1 MSSEYELY
9 EMNPAGLA
17 MIEADDFKQIQG
29 KSFVDIITPQYKKE
43 FEKLTKDIFRG
54 ESRKLEFEI
63 IGLKGTHRWMQIHA
77 VPMKNADGKI
87 ISLLGITRDISE
99 NKKIETDLIQAKEL
113 AEGSVKAKELFQA
126 NMSHEIRT
134 PMNAIIGMSEI
145 LQENNLSLDQKEC
158 VNVIKLSADNLL
170 SIINNILDFSKLEV
184 GQVLFENL
192 PFKLEE
198 ILKGIVQTLHF
209 TNEKESTT
217 LSYTISD
224 TIPLTII
231 GDSVRLRQIL
241 LNLVSNS
248 IKFTEI
254 GNINIDIQLE
264 SQQNDIYFLIFKV
277 TDTGIGIPSDKQSSI
292 FESFV
297 QVSSE
302 TTRKYGGTGLGL
314 AITKQLV
321 ELQGGTI
328 SVSSIPNQGSCFFFT
343 LGFRKAETES
353 IPLKTE
359 NNNISYS
366 KAKGLKILLVED
378 NLVNQLLAR
387 KILIKWNCTVDI
399 ADNGKIAIDKLSNAN
414 YDVILMDIQMPEM
427 DGCEATKYIRK
438 NMSLPASV
446 TPIIAIT
453 ANALVGEEEKY
464 IAIGMNDYIS
474 KPFSQKILYEKIIRW
489 TGRDKIAPF

>member
-1 MSSEYELY
+1 MLADIDFCKE
-9 EMNPAGLA
+9 AG
-17 MIEADDFKQIQG
+17 
-29 KSFVDIITPQYKKE
+29 VD
-43 FEKLTKDIFRG
+43 
-54 ESRKLEFEI
+54 
-63 IGLKGTHRWMQIHA
+63 
-77 VPMKNADGKI
+77 
-87 ISLLGITRDISE
+87 
-99 NKKIETDLIQAKEL
+99 
-113 AEGSVKAKELFQA
+113 
-126 NMSHEIRT
+126 
-134 PMNAIIGMSEI
+134 
-145 LQENNLSLDQKEC
+145 
-158 VNVIKLSADNLL
+158 
-170 SIINNILDFSKLEV
+170 
-184 GQVLFENL
+184 
-192 PFKLEE
+192 
-198 ILKGIVQTLHF
+198 GIVSGVLT
-209 TNEKESTT
+209 EEG
-217 LSYTISD
+217 TID
-224 TIPLTII
+224 VEL
-231 GDSVRLRQIL
+231 
-241 LNLVSNS
+241 
-248 IKFTEI
+248 
-254 GNINIDIQLE
+254 
-264 SQQNDIYFLIFKV
+264 
-277 TDTGIGIPSDKQSSI
+277 
-292 FESFV
+292 
-297 QVSSE
+297 
-302 TTRKYGGTGLGL
+302 
-314 AITKQLV
+314 TKQLV